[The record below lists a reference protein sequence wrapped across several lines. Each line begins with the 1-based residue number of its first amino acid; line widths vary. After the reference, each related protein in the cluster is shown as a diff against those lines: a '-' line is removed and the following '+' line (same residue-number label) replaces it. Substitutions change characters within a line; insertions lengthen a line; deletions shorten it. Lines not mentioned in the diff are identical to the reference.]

1 MSLHDRRLYLLFT
14 PALCANDPWDTLAA
28 ALDGGV
34 DLVQWRPVEAGV
46 EADAEAGHVSF
57 QRCREACQRAGVPLL
72 VNDDVMLA
80 VRGRAA
86 GAHVGQ
92 NDIPAHAARRL
103 LGRQWLGVSTHDVPQ
118 ITAAVA
124 AGADYVGFGPC
135 HATAT
140 KGYTEGKTPAAIEAA
155 TTAAQALRVP
165 LFAIGGITAA
175 NVPALRMNG
184 VDRIAVS
191 SAILQD
197 ADPRRAAEA
206 LRRWL

>member
-14 PALCANDPWDTLAA
+14 PTLCANDPWDTLAA
-28 ALDGGV
+28 ALAGGV
-34 DLVQWRPVEAGV
+34 DLVQWRVTEPDHPA
-46 EADAEAGHVSF
+46 F
-57 QRCREACQRAGVPLL
+57 QRCRQLCRDAGVPLL

-92 NDIPAHAARRL
+92 GDMPADAARRL
-103 LGRQWLGVSTHDVPQ
+103 LVTRWLGVSTHTVPQ
-118 ITAAVA
+118 IKSAVA

-140 KGYTEGKTPAAIEAA
+140 KGYAEGKSIAEVEAA
-155 TTAAQALRVP
+155 VVAAQAFGVP

-175 NVPALRMNG
+175 NLPTLRIHG

-191 SAILQD
+191 SAILQSP
-197 ADPRRAAEA
+197 DPEAAAAA
-206 LRRWL
+206 LRRML

>member
-14 PALCANDPWDTLAA
+14 PTRCATDPWDTLTA

-34 DLVQWRPVEAGV
+34 DLVQWRTA
-46 EADAEAGHVSF
+46 EADHVGF
-57 QRCREACQRAGVPLL
+57 QRCRTTCQRAGVPLI

-80 VRGRAA
+80 VRGRAD

-92 NDIPAHAARRL
+92 DDMPADAALRL
-103 LGRQWLGVSTHDVPQ
+103 LGKRWLGVSTHDLPQ
-118 ITAAVA
+118 IARAIA

-135 HATAT
+135 HPTTT
-140 KGYTEGKTPAAIEAA
+140 KGYTEGKSLADVEAA
-155 TTAAQALRVP
+155 TIAANSRRVP

-175 NVPALRMNG
+175 NLVALRAVG

-191 SAILQD
+191 SAVLGSD
-197 ADPRRAAEA
+197 EPGAAVRT
-206 LRRWL
+206 LRKWL